1 MEIICLTLV
10 MVGDHDN
17 KQSNGEIELE
27 KKNKS
32 DL

>member
-27 KKNKS
+27 KNKS